1 MSKFDHHGLTPHACG
16 PLRSLRRHLLHAG
29 VLTSLSVTLA
39 HANPVAFTDVR
50 IFDGTGAD
58 VIEQGVIIVEDGR
71 IQAVG
76 AMNAVDIPD
85 NAERRDFSGKTVTPG
100 FINAHGHAGGIR
112 GLESGHY
119 SEENLLDQLGLY
131 ARYGV
136 TTVVSLGDDETE
148 GFELRDRQQRADL
161 ERARLYVAGPVLAPR
176 DAAQAARLVDETAT
190 LNPDF
195 IKIRVDDN
203 LGRTSKM
210 APEVYGAV
218 IDQAAQHDL
227 PVAVH
232 TYYLED
238 AHDAVQRGAQVVAHS
253 VRGTEVDD
261 AFVELMRDQ
270 GACYIP
276 TFTRE
281 VSTYV
286 YESEPDF
293 FSDPFFLAEADPA
306 VLTTLREPQQQQ
318 NMANSSAGQ
327 QYKAALPVAMRSLK
341 KLADGGV
348 LVAMGTDSGPPARF
362 QGYFEHL
369 EMWMM
374 QDAGL
379 TPVQILHSATGAA
392 AECGRV
398 TDTGTLEVGNWADLI
413 IFAENPLDD
422 IRNTRSIEE
431 VWIAGNQISRPRF

>member
-1 MSKFDHHGLTPHACG
+1 MSMLDSPRQTPYAAG
-16 PLRSLRRHLLHAG
+16 RRRLHRCLLQAAI
-29 VLTSLSVTLA
+29 VFSLSVTLA
-39 HANPVAFTDVR
+39 HANPVALTGAR
-50 IFDGTGAD
+50 IFDGSGAN
-58 VIEQGVIIVEDGR
+58 VIEEGVIIIEDGR
-71 IQAVG
+71 IQTVG
-76 AMNAVDIPD
+76 ALNSVTIPE
-85 NAERRDFSGKTVTPG
+85 NAERRDLSGKTVTPG
-100 FINAHGHAGGIR
+100 FINAHGHAGGVR

-119 SEENLLDQLGLY
+119 SEENLLRQLGLY

-136 TTVVSLGDDETE
+136 TTVVSLGDDDTE
-148 GFELRDRQQRADL
+148 GFELRDRQQRTDL

-176 DAAQAARLVDETAT
+176 DAAQAAQLVDETAA
-190 LNPDF
+190 LRPDF

-203 LGRTSKM
+203 LGRTPKM
-210 APEVYGAV
+210 APDVYGAV
-218 IDQAAQHDL
+218 IDQSAQHGL

-232 TYYLED
+232 IYYQED
-238 AHDAVQRGAQVVAHS
+238 ARATVQRGADVVAHS
-253 VRGTEVDD
+253 VRDTDVDD
-261 AFVELMRDQ
+261 EFVQLMREQ

-281 VSTYV
+281 ISTYV

-306 VLTTLREPQQQQ
+306 VLTALRDPQRQQSV
-318 NMANSSAGQ
+318 ANSAAGQ
-327 QYKAALPVAMRSLK
+327 QYKAALPVAMRNLK
-341 KLADGGV
+341 KLAEGDV
-348 LVAMGTDSGPPARF
+348 LVAMGTDSGPPTRF

-379 TPVQILHSATGAA
+379 TPAQILHSATGAA
-392 AECGRV
+392 AECGRIS
-398 TDTGTLEVGNWADLI
+398 DTGTLEAGNWADLI